1 MSPTPPKQKATKRT
15 SPASTAPTVAP
26 ERTALLSAMERTSF
40 DAIITIDSNGIVL
53 SYNPAAE
60 RLFGY
65 STEEVVGKNVKLLM
79 PPHFRDEHDA
89 YLQRYLRT
97 GERRIIGIGRVVA
110 GEKKDGS
117 TFPIELSVGETEI
130 DGAKIFVGFLRD
142 LTEIHSEQRR
152 VQELQRELFH
162 VSRVGEM
169 GQIASSLA
177 HEVNQPLA
185 AIANYLQASR
195 QILTTQPQSEMLS
208 AILEKAE
215 AQANRAADIVKRL
228 RAFMDRRD
236 VERRRENVN
245 KLIEEALALGVV
257 GLPSRGTRILLQLA
271 ADLPDVTVDRVQIQ
285 QVIVNFIRNGVDA
298 LESAP
303 RKELTISSMREG
315 NGVRVEVADTGS
327 GIAPGI
333 ASTLFKAFA
342 TTKAQ
347 GMGVGL
353 SICKT
358 IIESHGGH
366 IGFRSRP
373 DGGTIFHFMLPQ
385 VDGDSPVGQ
394 ANG

>member
-1 MSPTPPKQKATKRT
+1 MININDILSKTNFNYQTLGVDNIFLGDSFSKVEIGKIDDIYIAGQNGNESILQKYN
-15 SPASTAPTVAP
+15 
-26 ERTALLSAMERTSF
+26 LLEFSKGYIHAK
-40 DAIITIDSNGIVL
+40 GGL
-53 SYNPAAE
+53 S
-60 RLFGY
+60 L
-65 STEEVVGKNVKLLM
+65 
-79 PPHFRDEHDA
+79 
-89 YLQRYLRT
+89 
-97 GERRIIGIGRVVA
+97 
-110 GEKKDGS
+110 
-117 TFPIELSVGETEI
+117 EI

-358 IIESHGGH
+358 IIENHGGH